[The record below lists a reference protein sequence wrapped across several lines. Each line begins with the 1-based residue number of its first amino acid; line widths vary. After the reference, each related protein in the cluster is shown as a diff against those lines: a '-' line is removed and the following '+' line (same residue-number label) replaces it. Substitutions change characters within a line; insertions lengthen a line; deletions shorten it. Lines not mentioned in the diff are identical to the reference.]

1 MSMENAVLVAIKRL
15 RKNMKD
21 VQKAL
26 EKSEGVD
33 KDLIL
38 ATGGLSVIYAN
49 TIQLMMLDILYE
61 TLTKRDMNPLVKFKE
76 KLNELLDKEIAN
88 TEQNYEQLITIP
100 EDSHE

>member
-1 MSMENAVLVAIKRL
+1 MSMDQAVTVAIKRL

-26 EKSEGVD
+26 EKADGVD

-38 ATGGLSVIYAN
+38 ATGGLSIIYAN

-61 TLTKRDMNPLVKFKE
+61 TLTNRDMNPLVKFKE
-76 KLNELLDKEIAN
+76 QLNELLDKEIAN
-88 TEQNYEQLITIP
+88 TEQTYELLIVP
-100 EDSHE
+100 EDSKQ